1 MIAPEEEHVIPSI
14 ITTATII
21 EEALWL
27 VLHGNA
33 S

>member
-14 ITTATII
+14 ITATII